1 MPAVPKLLP
10 LGALLIAGCATMQGQ
25 PKSAKVSSPVIN
37 TQGAVIGHVDSW
49 HDAGGSHIALR
60 VRGLPPGQHGMHFHG
75 VGRCDLPDFKS
86 AAGHWNPT
94 DRKHGHLNPNGAHV
108 GDWGNLI
115 VFADKDTTAGD
126 AREGLPSFDDA
137 DGTAL
142 VIHALPDDERTEPS
156 GNSGDRIACAVLAPP
171 R

>member
-1 MPAVPKLLP
+1 MRISPTLLP
-10 LGALLIAGCATMQGQ
+10 FASLLIAGCATTPGA
-25 PKSAKVSSPVIN
+25 PGPGKVRSPVIN
-37 TQGAVIGHVDSW
+37 AQGAPIGYVDSW
-49 HDAGGSHIALR
+49 SDAGGSHIALR
-60 VRGLPPGQHGMHFHG
+60 VHGLPPGQHGMHFHA
-75 VGRCDLPDFKS
+75 VGRCDPPDFKS
-86 AAGHWNPT
+86 AGGHWNPT

-115 VFADKDTTAGD
+115 VFPDGDTTAGD
-126 AREGLPSFDDA
+126 AREGLPSFADT

-142 VIHALPDDERTEPS
+142 VIHALPDDERTDPS